1 MRAGEVMTN
10 IQEILRANVRRA
22 RKELGYS
29 QMKLAE
35 LCGVSTSF
43 LGEIE
48 LGRKFPSAQ
57 TLQKLAD
64 ALGLRP
70 FQLFLEEEEWERFE
84 KYNVLTNLFRE
95 LRQRLDEEV
104 TETFQK
110 YISQK

>member
-1 MRAGEVMTN
+1 MTR
-10 IQEILRANVRRA
+10 IQNILRANVKKA

-43 LGEIE
+43 IGEIE
-48 LGRKFPSAQ
+48 LGRKFPSAA
-57 TLQKLAD
+57 TLQKLTD
-64 ALGLRP
+64 ALGLQP
-70 FQLFLEEEEWERFE
+70 FQLFLEEADWAEFE
-84 KYNVLTNLFRE
+84 KYNVLTTLFRE
-95 LRQRLDEEV
+95 LRQRLDEDV

>member
-1 MRAGEVMTN
+1 MTE
-10 IQEILRANVRRA
+10 IQRILRANVKRA

-43 LGEIE
+43 IGEIE
-48 LGRKFPSAQ
+48 LGRKFPSGS

-70 FQLFLEEEEWERFE
+70 FQLFLEDEEWATFE
-84 KYNVLTNLFRE
+84 KYDVLTTLFRE

-104 TETFQK
+104 TETFHK